1 MFIPRYWKRIE
12 AIVQT
17 KDFLPAGSDLSDLPD
32 TLDISSWGYS
42 DRSEAEAETK
52 AHERIGDIVNA
63 FNRSPNDED
72 FYYPFRVVNEEILK
86 TIGEETSQQAIIT
99 RNKYHCQI
107 LNTAQ
112 LMFVDIDVDVSD
124 IKPPSFLSKILL
136 RTSQIIEENIRKEK
150 ERHED
155 VISRIEAFVRNQS
168 NGFDDIGLLVYRTF
182 AGYRV
187 IVSSRPLE
195 PRGEDTHKIFDALG
209 ADPLYQS
216 LCRTQNSFR
225 ARLTPKSWRMKP
237 EIIERLNLY
246 PLLRRRVTKN
256 MVEKWSREDEEKLR
270 IYDDWVETYE
280 HLHKIHSTCQFIK
293 QIGNW
298 KVDPSLAGLIQLHDE
313 LTGAHKGLDLA

>member
-1 MFIPRYWKRIE
+1 
-12 AIVQT
+12 
-17 KDFLPAGSDLSDLPD
+17 LSAGSDLSDLPD

-42 DRSEAEAETK
+42 DRSEAEAEKK

-150 ERHED
+150 ERHEA

-168 NGFDDIGLLVYRTF
+168 NDFDDIGLLVYRTF

-237 EIIERLNLY
+237 EIIEKLSLY

-256 MVEKWSREDEEKLR
+256 MMEKWSSEDEEKLR

-280 HLHKIHSTCQFIK
+280 RLHKGHSTCQFIK
-293 QIGNW
+293 QVGHW

-313 LTGAHKGLDLA
+313 YTGAHTGLDLA

>member
-17 KDFLPAGSDLSDLPD
+17 KDFLSAGSDLSDVPD

-42 DRSEAEAETK
+42 DRSEAKAEKK

-86 TIGEETSQQAIIT
+86 TIGEKSSQQAIIT
-99 RNKYHCQI
+99 RNKYHCQV

-124 IKPPSFLSKILL
+124 IKPPSFLSKILF
-136 RTSQIIEENIRKEK
+136 RSSQVIEENKRKEK
-150 ERHED
+150 ERYEA
-155 VISRIEAFVRNQS
+155 VISRVEDFARKQS
-168 NGFDDIGLLVYRTF
+168 DGFDDIGFLIYRTF

-195 PRGEDTHKIFDALG
+195 PRDEDTHKIFEALG
-209 ADPLYQS
+209 TDPLYQS
-216 LCRTQNSFR
+216 LCRSQNSFR

-237 EIIERLNLY
+237 EVVDKLNLY

-256 MVEKWSREDEEKLR
+256 MVEHWSPED
-270 IYDDWVETYE
+270 
-280 HLHKIHSTCQFIK
+280 
-293 QIGNW
+293 
-298 KVDPSLAGLIQLHDE
+298 
-313 LTGAHKGLDLA
+313 

>member
-17 KDFLPAGSDLSDLPD
+17 KDFLSAGSDLSDLPE

-42 DRSEAEAETK
+42 DSSEAEAETK
-52 AHERIGDIVNA
+52 AHERIGDIISA
-63 FNRSPNDED
+63 LSQSPNDKD
-72 FYYPFRVVNEEILK
+72 FYYPFRVVNEEILR
-86 TIGEETSQQAIIT
+86 TIGEKSSQQAIIT
-99 RNKYHCQI
+99 RNKYHCQV

-124 IKPPSFLSKILL
+124 IKPPSFLSKILF
-136 RTSQIIEENIRKEK
+136 RSSQVIEENKRKEK
-150 ERHED
+150 QRYEA
-155 VISRIEAFVRNQS
+155 VISRVEDFARKQS
-168 NGFDDIGLLVYRTF
+168 DGFDDIGFLIYRTF

-195 PRGEDTHKIFDALG
+195 PRDEDTHKIFDALG
-209 ADPLYQS
+209 TDPLYQS
-216 LCRTQNSFR
+216 LCRSQNSFR

-237 EIIERLNLY
+237 EVVDKLNLY

-256 MVEKWSREDEEKLR
+256 MVEHWSPEDEEKLR
-270 IYDDWVETYE
+270 IYDDWVEAYE
-280 HLHKIHSTCQFIK
+280 HLHKGHSTCQFIK

-298 KVDPSLAGLIQLHDE
+298 KVDPSLAELIQLHDE
-313 LTGAHKGLDLA
+313 MTGAHKGLDLA